1 MAARRQLVQDAGS
14 SDDDDEGE
22 DRPHVPGFRMNQV
35 LRSGRGG
42 GGEDEEDRG
51 DGEEEEGEN
60 LEDHME
66 EDYREMKELDQYDAR
81 DLDEAEYEAMDQ
93 AALQRVEDKLAKR
106 DKQESRNKRGLPRS
120 LMLGDDDEDDDGRR
134 RRRRRRKGDGDD
146 DDDEDDEDD
155 DFFSPQF
162 AAQDVYE
169 GEDRIELDLENFDSP
184 SLEFLSS
191 DAVKYEVVERTV
203 KFFKT
208 FVAQPRA
215 GDKTTYLAYVAK
227 VNDMCSRNLQSL
239 HVSYIDLSSAQP
251 QLAILLAEHPKIL
264 LPYLDLAAKRV
275 CHERFPDY
283 YKIHPKVFVRI
294 THLPS
299 PESLRDL
306 RCVHL
311 NSFIKV
317 SGVVTRRTGVLPQ
330 LKEVVFRCVSCETFT
345 DPVLITANTKS
356 RRSMPLAPMQCD
368 RCQGK
373 NTMRFDQERTIYGNF
388 QRLTLQES
396 PGTVPAGR
404 VPRQKDV
411 VLLDD
416 LIDSARPG
424 EEIEVTG
431 VFVSHVDRGL
441 NMQNKFPVF
450 STVLEANFV
459 QKREDLISTLR
470 ITEADRK
477 QLRRISQDP
486 RVVERICQS
495 IAPSIYGQEKVKTAL
510 ALAMFG
516 GREKNIDDKHRIRGD
531 INVLLLGDPGTAKSQ
546 CLKYVEKTAPRAVF
560 TTGKGASAVGLTA
573 SVHKDAITGEWTLEG
588 GALVLADR
596 GVCLIDEFDKM
607 SSKDRTSIHEAMEQ
621 QQISISKAGIVTT
634 LQARCSVI
642 AAANPIGG
650 RYDAQRSFTEN
661 VELTD
666 PIIQRFDCL
675 CVLQDVVNQSDDER
689 LAKFVVASH
698 VRSHPDSGSVL
709 NVFDGSTVLGQ
720 QQQGDLL
727 SQETLRKYII
737 FSKSIRPRLNPS
749 VLDQE
754 KIVDVYVQLRKHS
767 GGGDSVNAGGVP
779 IGVRHCESIIRM
791 AEAFARM
798 HLRDFVHM
806 DDFDR
811 AIGVMVNS
819 FIDAQRYSARR
830 MLTRA
835 FGKFISFKRD
845 NDELLMY
852 LLQELV
858 KEHHHLG
865 GEGELSIPCGDFFAR
880 AKELSCDRFVND
892 FYRSKRFRAGQFRVE
907 SGAIVRGGGGLTH

>member
-1 MAARRQLVQDAGS
+1 MTTRRQLVQDVGS
-14 SDDDDEGE
+14 SDDDEGE

-35 LRSGRGG
+35 LRSGQGG
-42 GGEDEEDRG
+42 EEEDLGDGEDEE
-51 DGEEEEGEN
+51 EGED

-81 DLDEAEYEAMDQ
+81 DLDDAEYEEMDQ
-93 AALQRVEDKLAKR
+93 ATLQRVEDKLAKR
-106 DKQESRNKRGLPRS
+106 DRQESRNKRGLPRS
-120 LMLGDDDEDDDGRR
+120 LMLGDDDEEDSGR

-146 DDDEDDEDD
+146 EEDD

-162 AAQDVYE
+162 TTHSQDVYE
-169 GEDRIELDLENFDSP
+169 GEGRIELDLENFDSP

-191 DAVKYEVVERTV
+191 DAVKYEVIERMV
-203 KFFKT
+203 KFIKT
-208 FVAQPRA
+208 FVAQPQRRDDKA
-215 GDKTTYLAYVAK
+215 GTYLAYVAK
-227 VNDMCSRNLQSL
+227 INDMCSRNLQSL

-275 CHERFPDY
+275 CNERFPDY
-283 YKIHPKVFVRI
+283 YKIHSKVFVRI

-330 LKEVVFRCVSCETFT
+330 LKEVIFRCVSCESFT
-345 DPVLITANTKS
+345 DPMLITANTKS
-356 RRSMPLAPMQCD
+356 RRSMPLAPSQCD

-388 QRLTLQES
+388 QRITLQES

-470 ITEADRK
+470 ITDADRR
-477 QLRRISQDP
+477 QLKKISQDP

-698 VRSHPDSGSVL
+698 VRSHPDSNTVI
-709 NVFDGSTVLGQ
+709 NVFDGNTVLGQ
-720 QQQGDLL
+720 QRNGEGEGDLL
-727 SQETLRKYII
+727 NQETLRKYII

-858 KEHHHLG
+858 KEHHHHG
-865 GEGELSIPCGDFFAR
+865 NGEFSIPCGDFFAR
-880 AKELSCDRFVND
+880 AKELNCDRFVND

-907 SGAIVRGGGGLTH
+907 SGAIIRG